1 MRVVM
6 KTELKMKVSFYPR
19 SKKSKSEI
27 CPIMLRVSLNGS
39 RISLG
44 QTGFE
49 VASDMMKKDRVL
61 NSYPNS
67 DHIND
72 ELQKLE
78 QKIYFLAEELYH
90 KDQLDLYSLRDAL
103 NGNKPRKVLMM
114 SELLDME
121 EAEMEEKFATGA
133 TTKTTYK
140 RHKCARRNFEDF
152 LSFKY
157 RKKDIRVNEITKSVI
172 HDYEDYLTSYL
183 DYHRNTVVKYLFLLG
198 KPIKYAY
205 HQEWI
210 DRNPFEG
217 IKYTQKKT
225 DRGFLTD
232 DEVNLIARAKLV
244 LSRLE
249 IVRDSFLFSCF
260 TGLSYVDVRNLTQDD
275 IHEINGCKVIV
286 IDRQKTATKCNIPLF
301 RQAEQIIDKYEDKR
315 CEGGRLLPMLS
326 NQKTNQYLKEIGVKC
341 GIKKHLTFH
350 LARHTF
356 ATMALSKGVS
366 IETISK
372 VLGHTKIQTTEIYA
386 RVTPNKILEE
396 MGILEERLSQEH
408 YGENNAR
415 N

>member
-114 SELLDME
+114 SELFDME

-157 RKKDIRVNEITKSVI
+157 RKKRYQS
-172 HDYEDYLTSYL
+172 
-183 DYHRNTVVKYLFLLG
+183 
-198 KPIKYAY
+198 
-205 HQEWI
+205 
-210 DRNPFEG
+210 
-217 IKYTQKKT
+217 
-225 DRGFLTD
+225 
-232 DEVNLIARAKLV
+232 
-244 LSRLE
+244 
-249 IVRDSFLFSCF
+249 
-260 TGLSYVDVRNLTQDD
+260 
-275 IHEINGCKVIV
+275 
-286 IDRQKTATKCNIPLF
+286 
-301 RQAEQIIDKYEDKR
+301 
-315 CEGGRLLPMLS
+315 
-326 NQKTNQYLKEIGVKC
+326 
-341 GIKKHLTFH
+341 
-350 LARHTF
+350 
-356 ATMALSKGVS
+356 
-366 IETISK
+366 
-372 VLGHTKIQTTEIYA
+372 
-386 RVTPNKILEE
+386 
-396 MGILEERLSQEH
+396 
-408 YGENNAR
+408 
-415 N
+415 